1 MFLSKKPGTH
11 NHLERKIA
19 KKHSTL
25 HSVTSGEHK
34 VASMSGERPFAPIHL
49 DNSDPSSLPP
59 KKSIFGL

>member
-19 KKHSTL
+19 KKHTTL

-34 VASMSGERPFAPIHL
+34 IASPSGERPFAPIRL
-49 DNSDPSSLPP
+49 EGDPSSLPP

>member
-19 KKHSTL
+19 KKHTTL

-34 VASMSGERPFAPIHL
+34 VASLSGERPFAPIQI
-49 DNSDPSSLPP
+49 DNSASASLPA